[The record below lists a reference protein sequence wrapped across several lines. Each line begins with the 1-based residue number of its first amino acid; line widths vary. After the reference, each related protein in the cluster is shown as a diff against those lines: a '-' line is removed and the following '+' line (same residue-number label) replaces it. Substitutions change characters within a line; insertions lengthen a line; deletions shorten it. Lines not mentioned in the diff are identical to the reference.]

1 MSSKTVNF
9 ASLSKS
15 DIDAMMAQLQAVT
28 KDRRTQVVHTYG
40 EHLAPLVTSVVENEE
55 YATSA
60 KSDWAGYRVNGIPVV
75 IEGHTF
81 TVSVTITDTQAKQA
95 REQARKVEEARALV
109 AKAEAEANAAAAES
123 E

>member
-9 ASLSKS
+9 ASLSKAE
-15 DIDAMMAQLQAVT
+15 IDAMMAQLSEVT
-28 KDRRTQVVHTYG
+28 KDRRGQIVHTYG
-40 EHLAPLVTSVVENEE
+40 EHLAPLVTSVIENEE

-60 KSDWAGYRVNGIPVV
+60 KSDWAGYRVNGVPVS

-81 TVSVTITDTQAKQA
+81 TVSVTITDTQAKETRA
-95 REQARKVEEARALV
+95 KERAIAEARALV
-109 AKAEAEANAAAAES
+109 AKAEAEAAES